1 MLKLLIQLQITKKRR
16 NFKWKNF
23 FLAAYFYF
31 LIAIVFASSLA
42 GAGDEVWKMLAELK
56 WESIVPIIASMMLLP
71 DIIMKLIFKSDSAIM
86 DAYIKS
92 RPVNKRTWIRFV
104 AITHLADFWTMAW
117 ALPAAIGCF
126 FAMPFGTA
134 LASALLLLSVSYTN
148 SLAIVALRTAQGWE
162 WKLAVIVGWI
172 MWSPLAFI
180 HGLNLFGMSW
190 GIHIVYFFVLIAIA
204 IYLEFYYLG
213 YLRSYDENKRKQ
225 KNVSK
230 SRRSAFFIEMR
241 PFLRGKRL
249 RMLVI
254 FPILLILEAY
264 WFGYIGY
271 GDSEAPSTNLIL
283 PLAII
288 TMPIMMLQL
297 TFALEGNYFD
307 GLWTRPVSIERL
319 LLRKYYTAAPLAV
332 GSFLLLLPTY
342 FLFDTNLFIL
352 VSSMLFSIGFANL
365 VMLTYC
371 FRTKAMDIFA
381 SGFINT
387 QGTDFSASSFAIAF
401 TVMLGPMLL
410 INVLPENVYCILL
423 SALGIVGF
431 SAHRYAIAWIA
442 RRYEANRY
450 KHFERYRSK

>member
-23 FLAAYFYF
+23 FLAAYFYA
-31 LIAIVFASSLA
+31 LIAIVFVSSLA
-42 GAGDEVWKMLAELK
+42 SAGDEVWKMLAELK
-56 WESIVPIIASMMLLP
+56 WESIVPVMAAMMLLP

-126 FAMPFGTA
+126 FVMPFGTA
-134 LASALLLLSVSYTN
+134 LASALLLLSVSYSN

-190 GIHIVYFFVLIAIA
+190 GIHIAYFFALIVIA

-254 FPILLILEAY
+254 FPILFIAQTFWY
-264 WFGYIGY
+264 ASIGY
-271 GDSEAPSTNLIL
+271 EEPDTINSNLFL

-288 TMPIMMLQL
+288 IMPIVMLQL

-307 GLWTRPVSIERL
+307 GLWTRPISVEQL
-319 LLRKYYTAAPLAV
+319 LLRKYYTAAPLAL

-381 SGFINT
+381 SGFMNT

-401 TVMLGPMLL
+401 TVMIGPMLM
-410 INVLPENVYCILL
+410 VSFLPPVVY
-423 SALGIVGF
+423 GIVLSVLGLTGIVL
-431 SAHRYAIAWIA
+431 HKPAIAWIA

-450 KHFERYRSK
+450 RHFERYRNK

>member
-23 FLAAYFYF
+23 FLATYFYA
-31 LIAIVFASSLA
+31 LIAIVFVSSLA

-56 WESIVPIIASMMLLP
+56 WESIVPVIASMMLLP
-71 DIIMKLIFKSDSAIM
+71 DMIMKLIFKSDSAIM

-162 WKLAVIVGWI
+162 WKSAVIVGWI

-190 GIHIVYFFVLIAIA
+190 GIHIAYFFVLIAIA
-204 IYLEFYYLG
+204 LYLEFYYLG

-225 KNVSK
+225 KKVSK

-249 RMLVI
+249 RMFAI
-254 FPILLILEAY
+254 FPILFIAQTFWY
-264 WFGYIGY
+264 ASIGY
-271 GDSEAPSTNLIL
+271 EEPDTINGNVLI
-283 PLAII
+283 PLAI
-288 TMPIMMLQL
+288 MMLPIMALQL

-307 GLWTRPVSIERL
+307 GLWTRPISVEQL
-319 LLRKYYTAAPLAV
+319 LLRKYYTAIPLALC
-332 GSFLLLLPTY
+332 SFSLLLPTY
-342 FLFDTNLFIL
+342 FLYNTNLLIL
-352 VSSMLFSIGFANL
+352 LGSLFFSVGVTNL
-365 VMLTYC
+365 IMLTYC
-371 FRTKAMDIFA
+371 FHTKAMDIFA
-381 SGFINT
+381 SGFMNT
-387 QGTDFSASSFAIAF
+387 QGTDFSASNFAIVF
-401 TVMLGPMLL
+401 TVTLGPILL
-410 INVLPENVYCILL
+410 IAAFPINVCGLL
-423 SALGIVGF
+423 FGVLGIVGF
-431 SAHRYAIAWIA
+431 AVHRYAIAWIA
-442 RRYEANRY
+442 RRYEAKRY
-450 KHFERYRSK
+450 KHFERYKNK